1 MATQEEWFRSMAT
14 RTGEAPVHAA
24 VTAKVSGEAS
34 DKARHAQKGDD
45 GFGRALAGLAAGW
58 LLVFGM
64 LLLIGIGTDNT
75 ALVMWSIG
83 AIVFPLV
90 MVLGAVLPK
99 AVYVLGGLALL
110 CNLRRKDGGRD

>member
-1 MATQEEWFRSMAT
+1 MATQEEWFRYMAT
-14 RTGEAPVHAA
+14 RTGEAPVHA
-24 VTAKVSGEAS
+24 TATGKTPGEAS

-58 LLVFGM
+58 LLVFGT

-75 ALVMWSIG
+75 ALAMWSIG
-83 AIVFPLV
+83 AIVLPLI
-90 MVLGAVLPK
+90 MVLGAAFPK

-110 CNLRRKDGGRD
+110 CSLRRKDGGRD

>member
-14 RTGEAPVHAA
+14 RTGEAPVQ
-24 VTAKVSGEAS
+24 TTEAKN
-34 DKARHAQKGDD
+34 KARHAQKGDD

-58 LLVFGM
+58 LLLFGM

-75 ALVMWSIG
+75 ALAMWSIG
-83 AIVFPLV
+83 AIVLPLI
-90 MVLGAVLPK
+90 MVLGAAFPK

-110 CNLRRKDGGRD
+110 CNLRRKGGGRG

>member
-1 MATQEEWFRSMAT
+1 MATQEEWFRSMAA
-14 RTGEAPVHAA
+14 RTGEAPVQ
-24 VTAKVSGEAS
+24 TTEAKN
-34 DKARHAQKGDD
+34 KARHVQKGDD

-75 ALVMWSIG
+75 ALAMWSIG
-83 AIVFPLV
+83 AIVLPLV
-90 MVLGAVLPK
+90 MVLGAVFPK

-110 CNLRRKDGGRD
+110 CNLRRKGGGRD

>member
-1 MATQEEWFRSMAT
+1 MATQEEWFRSMAA

-24 VTAKVSGEAS
+24 ATAKASGE
-34 DKARHAQKGDD
+34 ARHAQKGDD

-83 AIVFPLV
+83 AIVFPL
-90 MVLGAVLPK
+90 LTSSQ
-99 AVYVLGGLALL
+99 
-110 CNLRRKDGGRD
+110 C

>member
-1 MATQEEWFRSMAT
+1 MATQEEWFRSMAA

-24 VTAKVSGEAS
+24 ATAKAP
-34 DKARHAQKGDD
+34 DKARHAQKGGD

-75 ALVMWSIG
+75 ALAVWSIG
-83 AIVFPLV
+83 AIVLPLI
-90 MVLGAVLPK
+90 MVLGAAFPK

-110 CNLRRKDGGRD
+110 CNLRRKGGGRD

>member
-24 VTAKVSGEAS
+24 ATAKAP

-75 ALVMWSIG
+75 ALAMWSIG
-83 AIVFPLV
+83 AIVLPLI
-90 MVLGAVLPK
+90 MVLGAAFPK

-110 CNLRRKDGGRD
+110 CNLRHKDDGRN

>member
-1 MATQEEWFRSMAT
+1 MAT

-24 VTAKVSGEAS
+24 VTTKAS

-75 ALVMWSIG
+75 ALAMWSIG
-83 AIVFPLV
+83 AIVLPLV
-90 MVLGAVLPK
+90 MVLGAVFPK

-110 CNLRRKDGGRD
+110 CNLRRKGGGRD

>member
-1 MATQEEWFRSMAT
+1 MATQEEWFRSMAA
-14 RTGEAPVHAA
+14 RTGEAPVHATA
-24 VTAKVSGEAS
+24 TAKAS
-34 DKARHAQKGDD
+34 DKARHAQKGGD

-75 ALVMWSIG
+75 ALAMWSIG
-83 AIVFPLV
+83 AIVLPLI
-90 MVLGAVLPK
+90 MVLGAAFPK

-110 CNLRRKDGGRD
+110 CNLRRKGGGRD

>member
-1 MATQEEWFRSMAT
+1 MATQEEWFRSMAA
-14 RTGEAPVHAA
+14 RTGEAPVQ
-24 VTAKVSGEAS
+24 TTEAKN
-34 DKARHAQKGDD
+34 KARHAQKGDD

-75 ALVMWSIG
+75 ALAMWSIG
-83 AIVFPLV
+83 AIVLPLI
-90 MVLGAVLPK
+90 MVLGAAFPK

-110 CNLRRKDGGRD
+110 CNLRRKGGGRD

>member
-1 MATQEEWFRSMAT
+1 MATQEEWFRQMAA

-24 VTAKVSGEAS
+24 ATAKAP
-34 DKARHAQKGDD
+34 DKARHAQKGGD
-45 GFGRALAGLAAGW
+45 GFGRALAGLAVGW

-75 ALVMWSIG
+75 TLVMWSIG
-83 AIVFPLV
+83 AIVLPLV
-90 MVLGAVLPK
+90 MVLGAVFPK

-110 CNLRRKDGGRD
+110 CNLRRKGGGRD

>member
-1 MATQEEWFRSMAT
+1 MATQEEWFRSMAA
-14 RTGEAPVHAA
+14 RTGEAPVHATA
-24 VTAKVSGEAS
+24 TAKAS

-58 LLVFGM
+58 LLLFGM

-75 ALVMWSIG
+75 ALAMWSIG
-83 AIVFPLV
+83 AIVLPLI
-90 MVLGAVLPK
+90 MVLGAMFPK

-110 CNLRRKDGGRD
+110 CNLRRKGGGRD